1 MNIKL
6 KLHLILISIFSL
18 FNPVFASLSVEPQ
31 IVNYSAASGLPSNE
45 VTSIAEDDMG
55 MMWFG
60 TTNGLARFD
69 GYEFKVFRSD
79 YLSPSFLKSNSI
91 RFMEKAPDGKLWIVT
106 NKEVA
111 VFDTRTQNIL
121 HIELEN
127 SVLKKVKSLLVASNG
142 CVYLGTTQ
150 GLYIKKNEES
160 DFTLVSDDR
169 LGRLYIYSLYESK
182 NGTIWVGTWASGFY
196 TYNPEN
202 GKVFFY
208 DTVCKGKSYR
218 ITDFAEDNKGRIWIS
233 TWDNNVLIR
242 LNNPKDA
249 HSFDFK
255 LFPVEF
261 KSDMLSNP
269 VMFDIE
275 YDKLLDKLWI
285 STANGLYLMNNL
297 DSSTSFSHYD
307 YSDLSGIEVLSIYM
321 SSNGILWTS
330 VEGSGINKIIIRN
343 YPFINLDLLNSQ
355 EDNKAKI
362 VTSLFQYEDSVLLV
376 GERLDVLDII
386 GLNPLHKKNTKD
398 IPSLRKLPKRSNAIL
413 DFEYDSKRSRL
424 WIATRYDGVYCLIG
438 KELKEARLVRVRDK
452 FGNIRFISDI
462 CLKPNGELW
471 CAAENKLY
479 LLNYEKGEL
488 TKKNVNIVTDYIK
501 DNNITSLC
509 YYDNKLWLGT
519 DASGIFSIDT
529 DEKVAEYSI
538 ENEKL
543 VYDNILC
550 MYGDSK
556 GDFWVGTNGGGL
568 SKFNKEQDKF
578 RMIPSVKSSS
588 DNIIYSI
595 IEDFGNL
602 WMATGRGVCRMN
614 MSDEASVKLYTSID
628 GIKNTQ
634 FSPGAAIALS
644 DHTLLFGGYNGVD
657 CYNPMY
663 DTADSTE
670 FSTAIVD
677 VSVMN
682 VLLSDLY
689 EGRENN
695 PLPPYTDRLSLP
707 HNQNNIM
714 LTFSGLTY
722 KSPSSV
728 GYAYMLEG
736 VDKEWI
742 YVGADQRRVSYN
754 NLHSGKYQFLVKSC
768 NENGLWSPVETMSIT
783 ILPPPWFTWWAY
795 IIYVIII
802 TAAVYI
808 SYRIIHNRIK
818 LQNELRI
825 EQIEHQKSDEVNQVK
840 LKFFTNI
847 SHELFTPLSVM
858 QCSVE
863 SLKMDNASD
872 SHTLDI
878 MQINLR
884 RLKRLLQQIMEFRKV
899 ESGNLKLKVSYN
911 DIVPFIKNVC
921 AENFQPLLERKS
933 ITMDFRCE
941 QDSMFA
947 WFDIDKLD
955 KILYNLLSNALK
967 YNYEGG
973 VIVVS
978 LRETEEQGK
987 RRITIVVENTGDGIP
1002 ENKLSGLFRR
1012 FYEGDYRKFHTQGTG
1027 IGLSLTKDLV
1037 ELHHGEISVSSIVGQ
1052 MTSFT
1057 INLPADKDD
1066 YSSDEIDECISST
1079 ENHDGEELPQD
1090 LEEQKSDILLVE
1102 DDPDLLSVMNKVLG
1116 KVYNVHPASNGKEAM
1131 AYLKSEG
1138 KADIIITDYV
1148 MPEMNGIELCKSI
1161 REDEE
1166 LYYLP
1171 IVMLTAKTQA
1181 EFQKLG
1187 YAAGADVYLPKPIE
1201 MSVLIAQINSIINNR
1216 RMVAKKYLSEEA
1228 VGTAEEK
1235 DDGLSEADKEF
1246 LDKAVAIIEE
1256 NMENSEFT
1264 NDMLYDKMNT
1274 TQSTMYRRLKSLTGL
1289 SPNELIRD
1297 IRIKKACELL
1307 KAGDMQV
1314 SEVAYAVG
1322 FTDPKY
1328 FSLIFKKVKGM
1339 SPKKYVESLS

>member
-6 KLHLILISIFSL
+6 KLHLILIPIFSL

-111 VFDTRTQNIL
+111 VFD
-121 HIELEN
+121 
-127 SVLKKVKSLLVASNG
+127 LKKQVIRQIVIEKTLLNRIKSLLVTRDG
-142 CVYLGTTQ
+142 LVFLGTTQ
-150 GLYIKKNEES
+150 GLYVLKNTNKGTVVQHCSKLKKK
-160 DFTLVSDDR
+160 
-169 LGRLYIYSLYESK
+169 YICSLYEDS
-182 NGTIWVGTWASGFY
+182 NGYIWLGTWSGGFF
-196 TYNPEN
+196 TYCPKE
-202 GKVFFY
+202 
-208 DTVCKGKSYR
+208 DTVKTYEDICEGKSFR
-218 ITDFAEDNKGRIWIS
+218 VTDFVEDSNGRMWIS

-242 LNNPKDA
+242 LNKPKCEYSLDY
-249 HSFDFK
+249 DII
-255 LFPVEF
+255 PVAF
-261 KSDMLSNP
+261 QPNMLSSS
-269 VMFDIE
+269 VMYNIE
-275 YDKLLDKLWI
+275 YDDSSNKLWVA
-285 STANGLYLMNNL
+285 TADGLYLMNNL
-297 DSSTSFSHYD
+297 EDPKSFFKYNFSV
-307 YSDLSGIEVLSIYM
+307 LKGIEITNIFRCSR
-321 SSNGILWTS
+321 GILWAS
-330 VEGSGINKIIIRN
+330 VQGSGIDKVILRD
-343 YPFINLDLLNSQ
+343 YPFNTLDILNTNIDSSM
-355 EDNKAKI
+355 KI
-362 VTSLFQYEDSVLLV
+362 VTSLFQYKDSLLFV
-376 GERLDVLDII
+376 GERFNVFDVLCINPVQRKEKTDIAS
-386 GLNPLHKKNTKD
+386 LKK
-398 IPSLRKLPKRSNAIL
+398 KLKRSNAII
-413 DFEYDSKRSRL
+413 DFEYDTRNDRL

-438 KELKEARLVRVRDK
+438 KNLKEAKLIRVRDYFSK
-452 FGNIRFISDI
+452 LSSVSDI
-462 CLKPNGELW
+462 CLKENGELL
-471 CAAENKLY
+471 CAFGDKLY
-479 LLNYEKGEL
+479 LLCY
-488 TKKNVNIVTDYIK
+488 VK
-501 DNNITSLC
+501 DNLIQKEVRWINNKLKDSNITSLC
-509 YYDNKLWLGT
+509 YHDGKLWIGT
-519 DASGIFSIDT
+519 DALG
-529 DEKVAEYSI
+529 VYSAYDSNI
-538 ENEKL
+538 INYSMKNKKL
-543 VYDNILC
+543 IYDNVLC
-550 MYGDSK
+550 MYCDSNK
-556 GDFWVGTNGGGL
+556 DFWIGTNGGGL
-568 SKFNKEQDKF
+568 SKYDKMNDRFN
-578 RMIPSVKSSS
+578 MVPSIKPVS

-595 IEDFGNL
+595 IEDNGNL
-602 WMATGRGVCRMN
+602 WMATGRGICRMN
-614 MSDEASVKLYTSID
+614 MNNESSVRLYTSID
-628 GIKNTQ
+628 GVINTQ
-634 FSPGAAIALS
+634 FSPGAALALP
-644 DHTLLFGGYNGVD
+644 DHTLLFGGYNGID
-657 CYNPMY
+657 RY
-663 DTADSTE
+663 DPANDISDSIY

-682 VLLSDLY
+682 MPISDFIDSSV
-689 EGRENN
+689 GRL
-695 PLPPYTDRLSLP
+695 LPPYTKNLKLSYD
-707 HNQNNIM
+707 QNNIM
-714 LTFSGLTY
+714 LTFSGLTF
-722 KSPSSV
+722 KSPSSL
-728 GYAYMLEG
+728 GYVYRLDG
-736 VDKEWI
+736 IDRDWI
-742 YVGADQRRVSYN
+742 YVGANQRHVSYN
-754 NLHSGKYQFLVKSC
+754 NLRPGKYHFLVKSC
-768 NENGLWSPVETMSIT
+768 NEYGLWSPVETMSIT

-808 SYRIIHNRIK
+808 SYRIIHNKIK

-1066 YSSDEIDECISST
+1066 YSSDEIDECTNSA
-1079 ENHDGEELPQD
+1079 ENHNGEELPQD

-1138 KADIIITDYV
+1138 KVDIIITDYV

-1161 REDEE
+1161 RENEE

-1228 VGTAEEK
+1228 VETAEEK
-1235 DDGLSEADKEF
+1235 DNGLSEVDKEF

-1256 NMENSEFT
+1256 NIDNSEFT
-1264 NDMLYDKMNT
+1264 NDLLYDKMNT

-1289 SPNELIRD
+1289 SPNEFIRD
-1297 IRIKKACELL
+1297 IRIRKACELL
-1307 KAGDMQV
+1307 RTNEKQV

-1328 FSLIFKKVKGM
+1328 FSLIFKKVKGI
-1339 SPKKYVESLS
+1339 SPKKYIESLL

>member
-1 MNIKL
+1 MILELKKYYHIIITLLFVLFANKL
-6 KLHLILISIFSL
+6 L
-18 FNPVFASLSVEPQ
+18 AEPQ
-31 IVNYSAASGLPSNE
+31 IVNYSVISGLPSNE
-45 VTSIAEDDMG
+45 VTSITEDDIG

-79 YLSPSFLKSNSI
+79 YLSPSFFKSNSI

-111 VFDTRTQNIL
+111 VFDMRTQKTL

-160 DFTLVSDDR
+160 DFALVSNDK
-169 LGRLYIYSLYESK
+169 LGKLYVYSLYESK
-182 NGTIWVGTWASGFY
+182 NGMIWVGTWAAGFY
-196 TYNPEN
+196 TYNPAN
-202 GKVFFY
+202 GKVLFY
-208 DTVCKGKSYR
+208 DKVCKGKSYR
-218 ITDFAEDNKGRIWIS
+218 ITDFAEDSKGRMWVS
-233 TWDNNVLIR
+233 TWDNGVLIS
-242 LNNPKDA
+242 LNNPVDP
-249 HSFDFK
+249 HSSDFREIS
-255 LFPVEF
+255 VGF
-261 KSDMLSNP
+261 KPNMLSNSI
-269 VMFDIE
+269 MFSLE
-275 YDKLLDKLWI
+275 YDEGIDKLWV
-285 STANGLYLMNNL
+285 STADGLYLMDNMGEH
-297 DSSTSFSHYD
+297 TSFIR
-307 YSDLSGIEVLSIYM
+307 YSSKELKGIEVKKVYI
-321 SSNGILWTS
+321 SSEGVLWAS

-343 YPFINLDLLNSQ
+343 YPFVNLGLLNSL
-355 EDNKAKI
+355 EDNKSKI
-362 VTSLFQYEDSVLLV
+362 ITSLFQYKDSLLFV

-386 GLNPLHKKNTKD
+386 GLNPLHRKKTIS
-398 IPSLRKLPKRSNAIL
+398 IPHLQKLSKRSNAIV
-413 DFEYDSKRSRL
+413 DFEYDSKRDRV
-424 WIATRYDGVYCLIG
+424 WIATRYDGVYCLTG
-438 KELKEARLVRVRDK
+438 NDLKKAKLVRVRNK

-471 CAAENKLY
+471 CAARNKLY
-479 LLNYEKGEL
+479 LLNYTKGKL
-488 TKKNVNIVTDYIK
+488 TKKDVNTVADYMK
-501 DNNITSLC
+501 DNDITTLS
-509 YYDNKLWLGT
+509 YYDSKLWLGT
-519 DASGIFSIDT
+519 DAAGIFSIDA

-538 ENEKL
+538 GNDKL

-550 MYGDSK
+550 MYSDSK
-556 GDFWVGTNGGGL
+556 GNFWVGTNGGGL
-568 SKFNKEQDKF
+568 SKFNKEHDKF
-578 RMIPSVKSSS
+578 RMIPSVKALS

-595 IEDFGNL
+595 IEDSGNL

-663 DTADSTE
+663 DTANSTD

-682 VLLSDLY
+682 ILLSDLY
-689 EGRENN
+689 EDRENK

-722 KSPSSV
+722 KAPSSV

-754 NLHSGKYQFLVKSC
+754 NLQSGKYQFLVKSC
-768 NENGLWSPVETMSIT
+768 NENGVWSPVETMSIT

-802 TAAVYI
+802 TVVIYI

-899 ESGNLKLKVSYN
+899 ESGNLRLKVSYN
-911 DIVPFIKNVC
+911 DIVLFIKNVC

-933 ITMDFRCE
+933 ITLDFRCE
-941 QDSMFA
+941 QESMFA

-987 RRITIVVENTGDGIP
+987 HRITIVVENTGDGIP
-1002 ENKLSGLFRR
+1002 ENKLSGLFHR

-1052 MTSFT
+1052 MTSFS
-1057 INLPADKDD
+1057 INLPADKDA
-1066 YSSDEIDECISST
+1066 YSSDEIDECTGSV
-1079 ENHDGEELPQD
+1079 ENHDDEEFPQG

-1102 DDPDLLSVMNKVLG
+1102 DDPDLLSIMNKVLG

-1138 KADIIITDYV
+1138 KADIVITDYV
-1148 MPEMNGIELCKSI
+1148 MPEMNGIELCKLI

-1201 MSVLIAQINSIINNR
+1201 MSVLIAQINSIINHR
-1216 RMVAKKYLSEEA
+1216 RMVVKKYFSEEA
-1228 VGTAEEK
+1228 VETVEEK
-1235 DDGLSEADKEF
+1235 GTGLSEADKEF

-1264 NDMLYDKMNT
+1264 NDMLYSKMNT
-1274 TQSTMYRRLKSLTGL
+1274 TQSTMYRRLKSLMGL

-1307 KAGDMQV
+1307 KTTDMQV
-1314 SEVAYAVG
+1314 SEIAYAVG

-1328 FSLIFKKVKGM
+1328 FSLIFKKMKGM
-1339 SPKKYVESLS
+1339 SPKKYVESFL

>member
-1 MNIKL
+1 MSLGL
-6 KLHLILISIFSL
+6 KIYVVIISLIILCFPVQSSL
-18 FNPVFASLSVEPQ
+18 PVEPQ

-45 VTSIAEDDMG
+45 VTGIVEDDMG

-91 RFMEKAPDGKLWIVT
+91 RFMEKASDGKLWIVT

-111 VFDTRTQNIL
+111 VFDTRTQQIR
-121 HIELEN
+121 HIEIRN
-127 SVLKKVKSLLVASNG
+127 SILKRIKSLLLTRNG
-142 CVYLGTTQ
+142 NVYLGTTQ
-150 GLYIKKNEES
+150 GLYVYDKEGGDFIHVRDEKLKK
-160 DFTLVSDDR
+160 
-169 LGRLYIYSLYESK
+169 LYINSLYEDR
-182 NGTIWVGTWASGFY
+182 NGRIWVGTWAAGFY
-196 TYNPEN
+196 TYNQEN
-202 GKVFFY
+202 NSCLFY
-208 DTVCKGKSYR
+208 DAVCKGKGYR
-218 ITDFAEDNKGRIWIS
+218 VTDFVEDDKGRIWVS
-233 TWDNNVLIR
+233 TWDNGVMIR
-242 LNNPKDA
+242 LDNPDDA
-249 HSFDFK
+249 HSSDYTI
-255 LFPVEF
+255 FPVELEPN
-261 KSDMLSNP
+261 KLSDP
-269 VMFDIE
+269 VMFNIE
-275 YDKLLDKLWI
+275 YDRREDKLWV
-285 STANGLYLMNNL
+285 STANGLYLMNDLENP
-297 DSSTSFSHYD
+297 SSFTHYGS
-307 YSDLSGIEVLSIYM
+307 SDLNGIEVTKIYM
-321 SSNGILWTS
+321 CSKGILWTS
-330 VEGSGINKIIIRN
+330 VLGSGINKLIVRN
-343 YPFINLDLLNSQ
+343 YPFNNLDVLDSKEGN
-355 EDNKAKI
+355 NVKI
-362 VTSLFQYEDSVLLV
+362 VTSLFQYEDSLLFV

-386 GLNPLHKKNTKD
+386 GLNPIHRKKTIE
-398 IPSLRKLPKRSNAIL
+398 IPSLSKLSKKSNAVV
-413 DFEYDSKRSRL
+413 DFEKDNKRDRV

-438 KELKEARLVRVRDK
+438 KNLKKAKLLRVRSK
-452 FGNIRFISDI
+452 LGNIRFISDI
-462 CLKPNGELW
+462 CLKDNGELC
-471 CAAENKLY
+471 CASENKLY
-479 LLNYEKGEL
+479 ILNYTKGKL
-488 TKKNVNIVTDYIK
+488 SKKEVDTISNYIK
-501 DNNITSLC
+501 DNQITSLC
-509 YYDNKLWLGT
+509 FHGGKLWIGT
-519 DASGIFSIDT
+519 DASGIFSL
-529 DEKVAEYSI
+529 DENDRVTEYSI
-538 ENEKL
+538 ENGKL

-550 MYGDSK
+550 MYSDSK
-556 GDFWVGTNGGGL
+556 GDFWIGTNGGGL
-568 SKFNKEQDKF
+568 SKYNQHEDRFL
-578 RMIPSVKSSS
+578 MIPSVKTSS

-595 IEDFGNL
+595 IEDSGNL
-602 WMATGRGVCRMN
+602 WMATGRGICRMN
-614 MSDEASVKLYTSID
+614 LSDESLVKLYTAID

-657 CYNPMY
+657 LYNPVQ

-677 VSVMN
+677 VSVNN
-682 VLLSDLY
+682 VRLSELY
-689 EGRENN
+689 DRNDNN
-695 PLPPYTDRLSLP
+695 LLPPFADKLYLS

-714 LTFSGLTY
+714 LAFSGLTY

-728 GYAYMLEG
+728 GYAYMLDG

-742 YVGADQRRVSYN
+742 YVGADHRRVSYN
-754 NLHSGKYQFLVKSC
+754 NLQPGHYLFSVKSC
-768 NENGLWSPVETMSIT
+768 NENGLWSDVETMAIT
-783 ILPPPWFTWWAY
+783 ILPPPWLTWWAY
-795 IIYVIII
+795 IIYVVVI
-802 TAAVYI
+802 AVAVYV

-818 LQNELRI
+818 LQNELKI

-899 ESGNLKLKVSYN
+899 ESGNLKLKVSNN

-921 AENFQPLLERKS
+921 AENFQPLLERKN

-941 QDSMFA
+941 QDSLFA

-973 VIVVS
+973 VITVS
-978 LRETEEQGK
+978 LRETHEDDK
-987 RRITIVVENTGDGIP
+987 RNIVIAVENTGEGIP
-1002 ENKLSGLFRR
+1002 ENKLPGLFRR

-1037 ELHHGEISVSSIVGQ
+1037 ELHHGKISVSSIVGQ
-1052 MTSFT
+1052 MTSFVIT
-1057 INLPADKDD
+1057 LPADKDS
-1066 YSSDEIDECISST
+1066 YAPDEIDDSITS
-1079 ENHDGEELPQD
+1079 GEGNTKEEIIIEA
-1090 LEEQKSDILLVE
+1090 EEQKSDILLVE
-1102 DDPDLLSVMNKVLG
+1102 DDPDLLSVMEKILG
-1116 KVYNVHPASNGKEAM
+1116 RVYNVHTATNGKEAM
-1131 AYLKSEG
+1131 AYLKSDG
-1138 KADIIITDYV
+1138 KADIIVTDYV
-1148 MPEMNGIELCKSI
+1148 MPEMNGIELCKSV

-1171 IVMLTAKTQA
+1171 VVMLTAKTQA

-1216 RMVAKKYLSEEA
+1216 RMVAKKYLSEE
-1228 VGTAEEK
+1228 TADVVEEK
-1235 DDGLSEADKEF
+1235 EIGLSEADREF

-1297 IRIKKACELL
+1297 VRIKKACELL
-1307 KAGDMQV
+1307 RNKDLQI

-1339 SPKKYVESLS
+1339 SPKKYIETMQ

>member
-1 MNIKL
+1 MNIML

-18 FNPVFASLSVEPQ
+18 FTPVLASLSVEPQ

-111 VFDTRTQNIL
+111 VFDTRTQIL
-121 HIELEN
+121 EQVEINKDL
-127 SVLKKVKSLLVASNG
+127 LKTILSLLVTRKG
-142 CVYLGTTQ
+142 DVYIGTTK
-150 GLYIKKNEES
+150 GLYIYINNKFELINQKRIKK
-160 DFTLVSDDR
+160 
-169 LGRLYIYSLYESK
+169 LYVNALYEDV
-182 NGTIWVGTWASGFY
+182 NNDIWIGTWSSGFY
-196 TYNPEN
+196 KYEQRT
-202 GKVFFY
+202 GKVH
-208 DTVCKGKSYR
+208 SYINKLKLKELR
-218 ITDFAEDNKGRIWIS
+218 VTGFAEDKHGRLWVS
-233 TWDNNVLIR
+233 TWDSYGLIR
-242 LNNPKDA
+242 VDQPANVN
-249 HSFDFK
+249 SNK
-255 LFPVEF
+255 LRIFQVSKE
-261 KSDMLSNP
+261 KSWNSGQ
-269 VMFDIE
+269 VM
-275 YDKLLDKLWI
+275 YKLMYEPIDDKLWI
-285 STANGLYLMNNL
+285 ASADGLYLVDCMNDSSALIVAKDKYLDTFEIKNLFRNSNGTLWASVLGYGVNRIIRKQLPFSSFLGDKKNKDNIITSLYQSSDQNLWIGKRLGVMSIYDYITDDLKDFESIDVVKGLSLKSNAVLSFVNDTINNL
-297 DSSTSFSHYD
+297 LW
-307 YSDLSGIEVLSIYM
+307 LS
-321 SSNGILWTS
+321 
-330 VEGSGINKIIIRN
+330 
-343 YPFINLDLLNSQ
+343 
-355 EDNKAKI
+355 
-362 VTSLFQYEDSVLLV
+362 
-376 GERLDVLDII
+376 
-386 GLNPLHKKNTKD
+386 
-398 IPSLRKLPKRSNAIL
+398 
-413 DFEYDSKRSRL
+413 
-424 WIATRYDGVYCLIG
+424 TRYDGLYCIDFNKKYG
-438 KELKEARLVRVRDK
+438 KLLYRLRDK
-452 FGNIRFISDI
+452 NPDLRFSSSLVSIE
-462 CLKPNGELW
+462 NGVLY
-471 CAAENKLY
+471 AVGNKLY
-479 LLNYEKGEL
+479 EVFFNEVGTFTVNSCDVLNKEL
-488 TKKNVNIVTDYIK
+488 GQSNV
-501 DNNITSLC
+501 TSLC
-509 YYDNKLWLGT
+509 INNGVVWIGT
-519 DASGIFSIDT
+519 DDGIVCANKKNEIKKYNTRNKKLIYNSVLCIYID
-529 DEKVAEYSI
+529 SQ
-538 ENEKL
+538 EN
-543 VYDNILC
+543 V
-550 MYGDSK
+550 
-556 GDFWVGTNGGGL
+556 WVGTNGGGL
-568 SKFNKEQDKF
+568 SKYNIHSDCFQ
-578 RMIPSVKSSS
+578 MVPSVQPVS
-588 DNIIYSI
+588 DYIIYSI
-595 IEDFGNL
+595 IEDENLNL
-602 WMATGRGVCRMN
+602 WMATGKGVCKMN
-614 MSDEASVKLYTSID
+614 IIDMNNVRLYTKYD
-628 GIKNTQ
+628 GLKNTQ
-634 FSPGAAIALS
+634 FTPGTVLKLS
-644 DHTLLFGGYNGVD
+644 DSRLLFGGYNGID
-657 CYNPMY
+657 CYNPIY
-663 DTADSTE
+663 DN
-670 FSTAIVD
+670 VD
-677 VSVMN
+677 TLTKRTVVVDISIMN
-682 VLLSDLY
+682 TDIKYVL
-689 EGRENN
+689 EKEKNRF
-695 PLPPYTDRLSLP
+695 LPPYTDNLELL
-707 HNQNNIM
+707 HNQNNM
-714 LTFSGLTY
+714 TLTFSSLSY
-722 KSPSSV
+722 INPNSV
-728 GYAYMLEG
+728 SYAYKMDG
-736 VDKEWI
+736 IDYDWAYVD
-742 YVGADQRRVSYN
+742 ADQRRVSYN
-754 NLHSGKYQFLVKSC
+754 NLQPGKYQFLVKSC

-1052 MTSFT
+1052 VTSFT

-1079 ENHDGEELPQD
+1079 ENHDGGELPQD

-1228 VGTAEEK
+1228 VETAEEK
-1235 DDGLSEADKEF
+1235 DNGLSEADKEF

-1274 TQSTMYRRLKSLTGL
+1274 TQSTMYRRLKSLTGFLLMNL
-1289 SPNELIRD
+1289 SVI
-1297 IRIKKACELL
+1297 
-1307 KAGDMQV
+1307 
-1314 SEVAYAVG
+1314 
-1322 FTDPKY
+1322 
-1328 FSLIFKKVKGM
+1328 
-1339 SPKKYVESLS
+1339 